1 MKHPSTRELF
11 DYWNARRG
19 RRLAPERD
27 DIEPSHIRRI
37 LADTFI
43 FAFDEGKGHP
53 FRLAGTRVCALFG
66 RELKGEAF
74 MRLWAAESRA
84 LVRDLVTAVA
94 EESVGVIA
102 GASAVSHDGSALD
115 LELLTLP
122 LVHRSRTDV
131 RVLGALTPAEAPNW
145 VGSSVL
151 HDLVLGTL
159 RYVGLAV
166 RLSAPPHLSPLP
178 NGQVRHGLVVYE
190 GGNRDRRRRQP
201 ISD

>member
-27 DIEPSHIRRI
+27 DIEPGHIRRV

-74 MRLWAAESRA
+74 MR
-84 LVRDLVTAVA
+84 
-94 EESVGVIA
+94 SVGGGELGPSCA
-102 GASAVSHDGSALD
+102 TSSRSWRRNWSA
-115 LELLTLP
+115 
-122 LVHRSRTDV
+122 
-131 RVLGALTPAEAPNW
+131 
-145 VGSSVL
+145 
-151 HDLVLGTL
+151 
-159 RYVGLAV
+159 
-166 RLSAPPHLSPLP
+166 
-178 NGQVRHGLVVYE
+178 
-190 GGNRDRRRRQP
+190 
-201 ISD
+201 

>member
-27 DIEPSHIRRI
+27 DIEPGHIRRV

-74 MRLWAAESRA
+74 MRLWAAETRT
-84 LVRDLVTAVA
+84 LVRDLVTVVA
-94 EESVGVIA
+94 QESVGVIA
-102 GASAVSHDGSALD
+102 GVSAVSADGGALN

-122 LVHRSRTDV
+122 LVHRGRTDV
-131 RVLGALTPAEAPNW
+131 RVLGALTPTEASNW
-145 VGSSVL
+145 VGSSAL
-151 HDLVLGTL
+151 HDLVLGTI
-159 RYVGLAV
+159 RYVGPAV
-166 RLSAPPHLSPLP
+166 RPSAAPLLAPLP
-178 NGQVRHGLVVYE
+178 GGHVRHGLVVYE
-190 GGNRDRRRRQP
+190 GGNRD
-201 ISD
+201 